1 MIWQEYWVWLVAAF
15 VLGILEILSPGFIL
29 LGFAIGALAVGGLLF
44 VGGALADYLAGS
56 LPILLVT
63 FGALSLVSW
72 IVMRRIF
79 GVRKGQIKIWDEDI
93 NER

>member
-1 MIWQEYWVWLVAAF
+1 MIWQEYWVWIVAAF

-29 LGFAIGALAVGGLLF
+29 LGFAIGALVIGGLLF
-44 VGGALADYLAGS
+44 VGGTLGDYLAGS
-56 LPILLVT
+56 LPILLMA
-63 FGALSLVSW
+63 FAALSLVSW
-72 IVMRRIF
+72 ILMRRIF